1 MGSERITSKVGNL
14 GIFSSSPVEIT
25 EQQAKYTLQTGKIK
39 ERFDSLGVQYKG
51 IQQTGGLVSSNPSP
65 GADLYYYHPDHL
77 GSSSLITD
85 NNGTLVQ
92 HIQYVP
98 FGEVF
103 VEERASASSW
113 QTPYLFNAKELD
125 DETGLYYYGA
135 RYYDPRT
142 SVWLSVDPLA
152 EKYPNVGSYVYCV
165 NNPVKFVDPDGK
177 RLIYAQGSSSGFKNN
192 VVTSIRYMNRMGT
205 SGIIK
210 QIMNH
215 SKTITIKEYSGNS
228 YFDPATNT
236 IYWNPEMGVLT
247 TNWVILSPST
257 VLNHEADH
265 ALQKL
270 INSKQQAIDKITPDK
285 DYENKEEKRVI
296 NTSEKETALKHGEIK
311 EGEITRNNHSG
322 KRYNTK
328 SPTTTEGKN
337 EVVVTPKRKEEK

>member
-152 EKYPNVGSYVYCV
+152 DKKLWMSSYVYCS
-165 NNPVKFVDPDGK
+165 NNPTNRVDPDGRDDTFDRK
-177 RLIYAQGSSSGFKNN
+177 GENRQHIDNGTDNILIRDGENLNNITSYDYSEGQTDNRNMLSNVGTYYA
-192 VVTSIRYMNRMGT
+192 
-205 SGIIK
+205 
-210 QIMNH
+210 
-215 SKTITIKEYSGNS
+215 
-228 YFDPATNT
+228 
-236 IYWNPEMGVLT
+236 
-247 TNWVILSPST
+247 
-257 VLNHEADH
+257 
-265 ALQKL
+265 
-270 INSKQQAIDKITPDK
+270 
-285 DYENKEEKRVI
+285 
-296 NTSEKETALKHGEIK
+296 
-311 EGEITRNNHSG
+311 
-322 KRYNTK
+322 
-328 SPTTTEGKN
+328 N
-337 EVVVTPKRKEEK
+337 EVGIEQRIGVYDLKPTEPREAFAATDPNSRQVLMAVFNGKFHQDAGNANNLKNGFVHEGVHKKDGKGGPEAELKAIHA